1 MSDALPT
8 LPTDPALANSAVARC
23 CEAATAAKRAA
34 IAKRQATYD
43 CTYAAREA
51 YRKVM
56 PPLSGADNIRD
67 FVACVAHG
75 LLLGVLSDSECTR
88 LLYAAQVAGG
98 MAQTRVPKAG

>member
-1 MSDALPT
+1 
-8 LPTDPALANSAVARC
+8 
-23 CEAATAAKRAA
+23 
-34 IAKRQATYD
+34 
-43 CTYAAREA
+43 
-51 YRKVM
+51 M